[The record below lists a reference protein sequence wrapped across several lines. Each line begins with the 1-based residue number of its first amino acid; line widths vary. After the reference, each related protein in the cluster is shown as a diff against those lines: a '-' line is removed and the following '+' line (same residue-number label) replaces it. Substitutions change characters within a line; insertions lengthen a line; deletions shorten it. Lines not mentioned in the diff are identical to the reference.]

1 MKLAIH
7 QMAALS
13 YYSRVQVVL
22 AGLPLPIKG
31 TLVAHSVHFYTWTRQ
46 EALAFMQLPTSFS
59 SACESRNIETHV
71 DETLNRRIGYK
82 TQHRLLQTS

>member
-31 TLVAHSVHFYTWTRQ
+31 TLVARRVHFYTWTRQ

-59 SACESRNIETHV
+59 SACVRRNIVH
-71 DETLNRRIGYK
+71 ETLNRSKRYK
-82 TQHRLLQTS
+82 TQPCLLQTT

>member
-31 TLVAHSVHFYTWTRQ
+31 TLVARRVHFYTWTRQ

-59 SACESRNIETHV
+59 SACVNIVTHV
-71 DETLNRRIGYK
+71 DKILNRRIRYK
-82 TQHRLLQTS
+82 THPVYCKQLD